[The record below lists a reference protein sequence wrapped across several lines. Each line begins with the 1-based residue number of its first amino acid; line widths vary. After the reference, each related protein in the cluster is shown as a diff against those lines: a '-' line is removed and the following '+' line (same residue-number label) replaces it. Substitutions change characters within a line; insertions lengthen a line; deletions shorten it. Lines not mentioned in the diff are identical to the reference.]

1 MSMPELPNQ
10 EQSFE
15 QVLSEVIESIAAE
28 ESALSRIIEAETEKQ
43 QFALEYIKRGDG
55 DIQKITELNN
65 SAAALLQQLNDMQM
79 ILKNKL
85 GIAVSRI
92 PPSKCPEPPQSPP
105 PMPPAPPAPCG
116 CDTGEYEPYKCETCE
131 SAPCE
136 CESCKAKRYKAK
148 QCGHEPC
155 TCEKCKAKQCKGEP
169 CNPTQS
175 NPGAFNPEL
184 LMSMLKSQQQSPLF
198 AMKEMLRFLQ
208 NPLPT
213 LLRAF
218 LFRRRR
224 C

>member
-1 MSMPELPNQ
+1 MMTRIGLIKPEFCPFRGNRQ
-10 EQSFE
+10 EVFRFITHRPLLKVPIQSSS
-15 QVLSEVIESIAAE
+15 LAA
-28 ESALSRIIEAETEKQ
+28 SQ
-43 QFALEYIKRGDG
+43 
-55 DIQKITELNN
+55 N
-65 SAAALLQQLNDMQM
+65 SACTSFPVTRQR
-79 ILKNKL
+79 
-85 GIAVSRI
+85 VSPNR
-92 PPSKCPEPPQSPP
+92 
-105 PMPPAPPAPCG
+105 
-116 CDTGEYEPYKCETCE
+116 
-131 SAPCE
+131 E